1 MFRNKRNCNN
11 PTKTLFCVLREF
23 FTLFLTYLSCTSSL
37 GIRQFFVSNSKANLK
52 DGSIFLSRAFHP
64 FIVSVVTLLL
74 TMILGGYGWLES
86 TLWTIVTFTIVILPS
101 LIFIL
106 ERVRSGRYQDIDVSM
121 RQDRYTLYAL
131 GGSCL
136 IFTIVLLIFLQA
148 PAIAQRTLQAG
159 FLSVL
164 VGSIFNRIVNK
175 LSLHVLTV
183 AGCAVVLYFVSP
195 IAGIVLGVSSLLVV
209 WSRVYLT
216 RHTIPEVAWG
226 WVVGVGCTLFWLLL
240 SRQFYITPV

>member
-1 MFRNKRNCNN
+1 LAEFIRKPPLITSQKYH
-11 PTKTLFCVLREF
+11 PTHPAIPKTNLVKHSHEQ
-23 FTLFLTYLSCTSSL
+23 SL
-37 GIRQFFVSNSKANLK
+37 VSIRLLAQSATW
-52 DGSIFLSRAFHP
+52 LSRAFHP
-64 FIVSVVTLLL
+64 FIVSVVTLWLAQLL
-74 TMILGGYGWLES
+74 SGYGWLES
-86 TLWTIVTFTIVILPS
+86 TLWTSLTFLIVILPS

-106 ERVRSGRYQDIDVSM
+106 VKVRSGCYQDIDVSI
-121 RQDRYTLYAL
+121 RKDRYTLYAL

-136 IFTIVLLIFLQA
+136 ILTIGLLALLQA

-164 VGSIFNRIVNK
+164 VGSVFNRFVNK

-195 IAGIVLGVSSLLVV
+195 VAGIMLGLISLLVA

-216 RHTIPEVAWG
+216 RHTLPEVVWG
-226 WVVGVGCTLFWLLL
+226 WMVGVVCTIIWLLV